1 MMWLLLATCS
11 LTASVGK
18 SDFNKDM
25 SVEML
30 RHCENEKGESLF
42 NAKPL

>member
-1 MMWLLLATCS
+1 MMWLLLAIYS

-25 SVEML
+25 SVEMPSH
-30 RHCENEKGESLF
+30 RENEKGDSLF
-42 NAKPL
+42 NEKPL